1 MVRFIIL
8 VLLITGFTTLVKR
21 DFRIVEATRQEWT
34 GGRQKSARGLNYRVT
49 IIAGKGSG
57 KLKLQELWVNRKLI
71 PHRVFNLTK
80 NEPGVSFAKKDTLV
94 ITGTVIINES
104 ISSDSIYK
112 EPPFIF
118 TEELIIGYKL
128 NNRMLYKPVSEIKIL
143 DPLYHK

>member
-8 VLLITGFTTLVKR
+8 ALLITGFLVSLKR

-34 GGRQKSARGLNYRVT
+34 GGRKKSARGLNYRVT

-57 KLKLQELWVNRKLI
+57 KLKFQELWVNRKLI
-71 PHRVFNLTK
+71 PHRVFNITK
-80 NEPGVSFAKKDTLV
+80 NEPGNSFVKNDTLV
-94 ITGTVIINES
+94 LTGTVIINGS

-118 TEELIIGYKL
+118 TGELIIGYKL
-128 NNRMLYKPVSEIKIL
+128 NSRMLYKPVSEIKTL
-143 DPLYHK
+143 NTLYHK